1 MIEVF
6 LNYVASLLRQI
17 VIQIPRDVV
26 PDVFAIYDHG
36 SHLRFAVLFIVFN

>member
-1 MIEVF
+1 MIEVL

-26 PDVFAIYDHG
+26 PDVY
-36 SHLRFAVLFIVFN
+36 V